1 MPRKVKTASI
11 SSTAQALLDQAAH
24 VFGNPAESERIAS
37 SEMPQPPAIHQV
49 KRTRPKKVS
58 ETITNRDLSV
68 QFSPETMATL
78 PRPKRSHKKKV
89 APPPVESGYQ
99 NLADAAMNAVAQQ
112 IEENRTAPT
121 HPEPIISSPPRTG
134 LSDSG
139 AQNKTGAQAAARKAA
154 TAARKAA
161 AAAAMVAMSRQQDES
176 KAMVAY
182 DPNQNQPNNQVALYE
197 PPQPEPVPMP
207 DKVMPYMSDN
217 VNMESVQA
225 ALNPSKKVRAPRK
238 TGGSLRALANRASFA
253 AQVATHSALM

>member
-1 MPRKVKTASI
+1 MARKTKTMSI

-37 SEMPQPPAIHQV
+37 SEMPQPPPIHLV
-49 KRTRPKKVS
+49 KRGRKKVS
-58 ETITNRDLSV
+58 EAITNRDLSV
-68 QFSPETMATL
+68 EFSPETMASL
-78 PRPKRSHKKKV
+78 PKRSHKKKV
-89 APPPVESGYQ
+89 VPLPESGYSVASLASPGGYQ

-112 IEENRTAPT
+112 IEETRTAPT
-121 HPEPIISSPPRTG
+121 HPEPIVPSPPRTG
-134 LSDSG
+134 
-139 AQNKTGAQAAARKAA
+139 ATAQALAARKAA

-161 AAAAMVAMSRQQDES
+161 AAAAAMVAMARSQEVPSLVEDES
-176 KAMVAY
+176 KA
-182 DPNQNQPNNQVALYE
+182 VALYNPE

-225 ALNPSKKVRAPRK
+225 ALKSSKKVRAPRK